1 MLLQVAGH
9 SRKIGKTSL
18 VCAILSEFR
27 ELGWTAVKI
36 SPHGHGLEEGCQIEE
51 ELVPGHYSD
60 TSRFLAAGAARAFF
74 LRAAQDCLA
83 PALEALR
90 PLVAGAGP
98 TVIESNRVAGQL
110 VPDLCLLLVDP
121 AVEDWKETTF
131 PLVEKSVI
139 VLVDRPGAAWLDSRQ
154 RVFRLPPGQWLTPE
168 LAQFLRETV
177 FLETPE

>member
-27 ELGWTAVKI
+27 ERRWTAVKI
-36 SPHGHGLEEGCQIEE
+36 TPHGHGLEEGYRIEE
-51 ELVPGHYSD
+51 EMVPGPYSD
-60 TSRFLAAGAARAFF
+60 TSRFLVAGAARAFL
-74 LRAAQDCLA
+74 LRAAPGYLTHA
-83 PALEALR
+83 MEALR
-90 PLVAGAGP
+90 SVIAGVGP

-121 AVEDWKETTF
+121 AVADWKETTF

-139 VLVDRPGAAWLDSRQ
+139 VLVDRPGAAWTDSRQ
-154 RVFRLPPGQWLTPE
+154 RVFRLPAGRWMTPE
-168 LAQFLRETV
+168 LAHFLRETV
-177 FLETPE
+177 FLETPG